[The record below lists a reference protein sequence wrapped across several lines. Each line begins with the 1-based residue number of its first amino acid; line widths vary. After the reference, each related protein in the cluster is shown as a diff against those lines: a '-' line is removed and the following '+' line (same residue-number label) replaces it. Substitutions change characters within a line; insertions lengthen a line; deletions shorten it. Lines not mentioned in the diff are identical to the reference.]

1 MSTPEGIQKMFE
13 NICDDL
19 AKKKPEDVQ
28 AVVIYSS
35 ADNLVSIAHTED
47 EQRCNEL
54 LDMAMQALAQQGKRP
69 SDIPLQ

>member
-1 MSTPEGIQKMFE
+1 MFE

-35 ADNLVSIAHTED
+35 ADNLISIAHTED

-69 SDIPLQ
+69 PDIPLQ

>member
-1 MSTPEGIQKMFE
+1 MFE

-35 ADNLVSIAHTED
+35 ADNLISIAHTED
-47 EQRCNEL
+47 AQRCNEL

-69 SDIPLQ
+69 PDIPWQ

>member
-1 MSTPEGIQKMFE
+1 MFE

-69 SDIPLQ
+69 PDIPLQ

>member
-1 MSTPEGIQKMFE
+1 MFE